1 MVIPSGPLA
10 AMACIQGEG
19 NIRGTVKFY
28 PVECAT
34 LIVARIFGLPENGS
48 GFFGLHIHE
57 GESCGGEN
65 YAETSGH
72 YDPDSKLHPN
82 HAGDLPPL
90 LSRGGRALLAVETD
104 RINVWEIMGKTV
116 VIHELPDDFCTQPAG
131 NAGKKI
137 ACGVICQR

>member
-19 NIRGTVKFY
+19 RIRGTVKFY

-34 LIVARIFGLPENGS
+34 LIVAQISGLPENGS

-57 GESCGGEN
+57 GTSCLGEE
-65 YAETSGH
+65 YDKTKGH
-72 YDPDSKLHPN
+72 YDSTNSAHPN

-104 RINVWEIMGKTV
+104 RINVWEIIGRTV
-116 VIHELPDDFCTQPAG
+116 VIHSMPDDFRTQPAG
-131 NAGKKI
+131 NAGRKN

>member
-34 LIVARIFGLPENGS
+34 LIVARIFGLPENES

-90 LSRGGRALLAVETD
+90 MRYRDCAFLSVRTD
-104 RINVWEIMGKTV
+104 RCCVQEVIGKTV
-116 VIHELPDDFCTQPAG
+116 VIHDGPDDFHSQPAG
-131 NAGKKI
+131 NAGEKI
-137 ACGVICQR
+137 ACGVICKK